1 MKNLYEL
8 ISVSQQ
14 KQEALKVFECNERT
28 KCFGLCLS
36 EDSVKELIKCKNNT
50 LRLQKRIE
58 FGESILPKLIYAFC
72 DSQYIQQDTYLEIL
86 SELQDLFYT
95 FKNEVQDKLTDDEL
109 ISFMKEE
116 FENICYGSV
125 EYLAE
130 TVLERFAKEIRKG
143 YKTLKQ
149 KGAKDEYNLKEITDD
164 YQILS
169 EETRWERQLY
179 FEALEDLM

>member
-14 KQEALKVFECNERT
+14 KQEALKVFECNDKT
-28 KCFGLCLS
+28 KRFGLCLS
-36 EDSVKELIKCKNNT
+36 EDNVKELIECKNNT
-50 LRLQKRIE
+50 LKLQRRIE

-72 DSQYIQQDTYLEIL
+72 DSQYIQQDTYLETL

-109 ISFMKEE
+109 ISLMKEE

-130 TVLERFAKEIRKG
+130 TVLERFATKIRQG
-143 YKTLKQ
+143 YKTSKQ
-149 KGAKDEYNLKEITDD
+149 KGTKDEYSLKEVTND
-164 YQILS
+164 YQDLS

>member
-8 ISVSQQ
+8 VSVSQQ

-28 KCFGLCLS
+28 KCLGLCLS

-143 YKTLKQ
+143 YKTSKQ

-169 EETRWERQLY
+169 EETRWERKLY